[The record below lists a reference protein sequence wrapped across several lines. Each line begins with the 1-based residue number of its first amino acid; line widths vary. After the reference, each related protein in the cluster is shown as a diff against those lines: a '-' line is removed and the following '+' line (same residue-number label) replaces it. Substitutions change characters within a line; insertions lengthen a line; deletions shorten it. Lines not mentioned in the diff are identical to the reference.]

1 MIPWSLIWG
10 AVKPFVGPAIK
21 YLFIAGVLAF
31 AWWQLTEGAYKRGF
45 AARDAEAREQ
55 IQRME
60 ERLAKRMRENEG
72 LDDAAIDCALR
83 RLRNP
88 KAECGK

>member
-10 AVKPFVGPAIK
+10 VGKWVAVAAAAALF
-21 YLFIAGVLAF
+21 YLKVTSDAF
-31 AWWQLTEGAYKRGF
+31 DRGF
-45 AARDAEAREQ
+45 AKRDAEAREQ

-72 LDDAAIDCALR
+72 LDDDAIDCALK

-88 KAECGK
+88 KAEC

>member
-1 MIPWSLIWG
+1 
-10 AVKPFVGPAIK
+10 
-21 YLFIAGVLAF
+21 VLAIVVVSVLGVGT
-31 AWWQLTEGAYKRGF
+31 AVTVINNRAYDRGE
-45 AARDAEAREQ
+45 AAAKEAAREQ

-72 LDDAAIDCALR
+72 LTDPEIDCQLR

>member
-1 MIPWSLIWG
+1 MITWSLIWG
-10 AVKPFVGPAIK
+10 VGKWVAVGVAAGLL
-21 YLFIAGVLAF
+21 YLKITSDAF
-31 AWWQLTEGAYKRGF
+31 DRGF
-45 AARDAEAREQ
+45 AKRDTEAREQ

-72 LDDAAIDCALR
+72 LDDDAIDCALK

>member
-10 AVKPFVGPAIK
+10 VGK
-21 YLFIAGVLAF
+21 YVAYVAAAALLYWKISSDAF
-31 AWWQLTEGAYKRGF
+31 DRGF
-45 AARDAEAREQ
+45 AKRDQEAREQ

-60 ERLAKRMRENEG
+60 QRLAQRMRENEG
-72 LDDAAIDCALR
+72 LTDPEIDCQLK

-88 KAECGK
+88 SVKC